1 MKYIL
6 EFENWVS
13 AVKEAFDA
21 KIEDDN
27 DTKDEI
33 EIEAPNEKNIIKY
46 VVDKNDNVKS
56 KKIISTDNGEQ
67 EEENIV
73 NDKHLEDD
81 IIDAVDKI
89 NDIKNRV
96 NAEELRRLTGGDRS
110 TDSETVK
117 QIKKIFKNNDNG
129 KPEYICNCDGFM
141 SFLNGTGNFF
151 HLDISDI
158 KGRYNINKENVYNNF
173 KPKKGVGKG
182 EYLLPLLFDDV
193 YKQKI
198 HGENTKGDNFIVHVH
213 SENNKQYTYT
223 YYLELKAP
231 NSSLGFKKNI
241 RDYIEKELKEL
252 KKDNITKEEK
262 EKIYKKIYKNAIV
275 ASIME
280 YAKNLKSSWENLY
293 LCIFAETN
301 SHKNNVPPKDIL
313 FINVSEIKENDIK
326 PTIDDTDIRTSLF
339 NDIFEMIEIDNI
351 GNYNTS
357 KRKGKIKKDIA
368 YSFSFTYKH
377 DVKKINCKLKSETI
391 EDIHN
396 ESYGH

>member
-73 NDKHLEDD
+73 DDKHLEDD

-96 NAEELRRLTGGDRS
+96 NAEELRRLTGGDKS

-129 KPEYICNCDGFM
+129 NPKYICNCDGFM
-141 SFLNGTGNFF
+141 SFLNGTSNSNLF
-151 HLDISDI
+151 HLDISNI
-158 KGRYNINKENVYNNF
+158 KGRYNINKGIVYNNF

-213 SENNKQYTYT
+213 SENNEQYT

-231 NSSLGFKKNI
+231 NSSLGFRKNI
-241 RDYIEKELKEL
+241 RDYIEKELL
-252 KKDNITKEEK
+252 KDNITEK
-262 EKIYKKIYKNAIV
+262 EKIKIYKNAIV
-275 ASIME
+275 ASIMG

-293 LCIFAETN
+293 LCIFAETDSPN
-301 SHKNNVPPKDIL
+301 SHKNNVPPPKDIL

-326 PTIDDTDIRTSLF
+326 PIIDTNRTSLF
-339 NDIFEMIEIDNI
+339 EDIFKMIEIDNI
-351 GNYNTS
+351 DDYNTS

-377 DVKKINCKLKSETI
+377 DVNKINCKLKSETI
-391 EDIHN
+391 EDIRN
-396 ESYGH
+396 ESYEQ

>member
-13 AVKEAFDA
+13 TVKEGFDA
-21 KIEDDN
+21 KIEDDE

-33 EIEAPNEKNIIKY
+33 EIEAPNEDNIIKY
-46 VVDKNDNVKS
+46 VVDKDDNVKS

-81 IIDAVDKI
+81 IVDAVDKI

-96 NAEELRRLTGGDRS
+96 EAEELRRLTGGDRS
-110 TDSETVK
+110 TDSATVK
-117 QIKKIFKNNDNG
+117 QIKKIFKDNNNG
-129 KPEYICNCDGFM
+129 NPEYICNCDGFM
-141 SFLNGTGNFF
+141 SFLKGSKKWF
-151 HLDISDI
+151 HLDISNI
-158 KGRYNINKENVYNNF
+158 KGKYNINKENVYSNF

-198 HGENTKGDNFIVHVH
+198 HGENTKGDNFIVH
-213 SENNKQYTYT
+213 SENNESYT

-231 NSSLGFKKNI
+231 NASLGFKKNI
-241 RDYIEKELKEL
+241 RDYIEKELL
-252 KKDNITKEEK
+252 KDNIEKEEK
-262 EKIYKKIYKNAIV
+262 EKIYKNAIV

-280 YAKNLKSSWENLY
+280 YAKKLKSSWENLY

-301 SHKNNVPPKDIL
+301 SPKDIL
-313 FINVSEIKENDIK
+313 FINVSEIDENDIK
-326 PTIDDTDIRTSLF
+326 PTINTDRTSLF
-339 NDIFEMIEIDNI
+339 EQIFNMIEIDNM
-351 GNYNTS
+351 NDYNIS

-377 DVKKINCKLKSETI
+377 DENPKINCKLKSETI
-391 EDIHN
+391 QDIHN
-396 ESYGH
+396 ESYEQ

>member
-13 AVKEAFDA
+13 AVKEGFDA
-21 KIEDDN
+21 KIEDDK

-33 EIEAPNEKNIIKY
+33 EIEAPNEDNTIKY
-46 VVDKNDNVKS
+46 IVDKDDNVKS
-56 KKIISTDNGEQ
+56 KKIISTDNGDQ

-73 NDKHLEDD
+73 NDKQLEDD

-89 NDIKNRV
+89 NDIKDRV
-96 NAEELRRLTGGDRS
+96 EAEELRRLTGGDRS

-117 QIKKIFKNNDNG
+117 QIKKIFKDKNNIG
-129 KPEYICNCDGFM
+129 SPKYICNCAGFLP
-141 SFLNGTGNFF
+141 FLNGEENWF
-151 HLDISDI
+151 HLDISNI
-158 KGRYNINKENVYNNF
+158 KGKYNIDKENVYYKF

-198 HGENTKGDNFIVHVH
+198 HGENTKGDNFIVH
-213 SENNKQYTYT
+213 SEDNVSHT

-231 NSSLGFKKNI
+231 NASLGFRKNV
-241 RDYIEKELKEL
+241 RDYIEKELL
-252 KKDNITKEEK
+252 KDNIEKEEK
-262 EKIYKKIYKNAIV
+262 EEIYKNAIV

-280 YAKNLKSSWENLY
+280 YAKKLKSSWENLY

-301 SHKNNVPPKDIL
+301 SPKDIL
-313 FINVSEIKENDIK
+313 FINVSKIEENDIK
-326 PTIDDTDIRTSLF
+326 PIINTNRTSLF
-339 NDIFEMIEIDNI
+339 KEIFDMIEIDNI
-351 GNYNTS
+351 NDYNIS

-377 DVKKINCKLKSETI
+377 DENPKINCKLKSETI
-391 EDIHN
+391 QDIHN
-396 ESYGH
+396 ESYEQ

>member
-13 AVKEAFDA
+13 AVKEGFDA
-21 KIEDDN
+21 KIEDDKN
-27 DTKDEI
+27 TKDEIENEI
-33 EIEAPNEKNIIKY
+33 EIEAPNKNNIIKY
-46 VVDKNDNVKS
+46 VVDKDDNVKS
-56 KKIISTDNGEQ
+56 KKIISTDDGKQ

-89 NDIKNRV
+89 NDIKDRV
-96 NAEELRRLTGGDRS
+96 EAEELRRLTGGDRS
-110 TDSETVK
+110 TDSATIKE
-117 QIKKIFKNNDNG
+117 IKKIFKKFNQNKNKDNFED
-129 KPEYICNCDGFM
+129 PEYICNYNGFM
-141 SFLNGTGNFF
+141 SFLNGTGTNNKKWF
-151 HLDISDI
+151 HLDISNI
-158 KGRYNINKENVYNNF
+158 NGKYNIDKGKVYNKF

-198 HGENTKGDNFIVHVH
+198 HGENTKGDNFIVH
-213 SENNKQYTYT
+213 SENNKQYT

-231 NSSLGFKKNI
+231 NSSLGFRKNI
-241 RDYIEKELKEL
+241 RDYIEKELL
-252 KKDNITKEEK
+252 KDNIEKEE
-262 EKIYKKIYKNAIV
+262 IYKNAIV

-293 LCIFAETN
+293 LCIFAKTD
-301 SHKNNVPPKDIL
+301 SDDVPPKDIL

-326 PTIDDTDIRTSLF
+326 PNIDTDRTSLF
-339 NDIFEMIEIDNI
+339 KEIFNMIVIDNI
-351 GNYNTS
+351 GDYNKS

-377 DVKKINCKLKSETI
+377 DEKKINCKLKSETI
-391 EDIHN
+391 EDIRN
-396 ESYGH
+396 ESYGQ

>member
-13 AVKEAFDA
+13 AVKEGFDA
-21 KIEDDN
+21 KIEDDK

-33 EIEAPNEKNIIKY
+33 EIEAPNEDNTIKY
-46 VVDKNDNVKS
+46 IVDKDDNVKS
-56 KKIISTDNGEQ
+56 KKIISTDNGDQ

-73 NDKHLEDD
+73 NDKQLEDD

-89 NDIKNRV
+89 NDIKDRV
-96 NAEELRRLTGGDRS
+96 EAEELRRLTGGDRS

-117 QIKKIFKNNDNG
+117 QIKKIFKDKNNIG
-129 KPEYICNCDGFM
+129 SPEYICNCKGFM
-141 SFLNGTGNFF
+141 EFLTGSENWF
-151 HLDISDI
+151 HLDISNI
-158 KGRYNINKENVYNNF
+158 TGKYNIDKKNVYYKF

-198 HGENTKGDNFIVHVH
+198 HGENTKGDNFIVH
-213 SENNKQYTYT
+213 SEDNVSHT

-231 NSSLGFKKNI
+231 NASLGFRKNI
-241 RDYIEKELKEL
+241 RDYIEKELL
-252 KKDNITKEEK
+252 KDNIEKEEK
-262 EKIYKKIYKNAIV
+262 EEIYKNAIV

-280 YAKNLKSSWENLY
+280 YAKKLKSSWGNLY

-301 SHKNNVPPKDIL
+301 SPKDIL
-313 FINVSEIKENDIK
+313 FINVSKIEENDIK
-326 PTIDDTDIRTSLF
+326 PTINTNRTSLF
-339 NDIFEMIEIDNI
+339 EQIFNMIEIDNI
-351 GNYNTS
+351 NDYNIS
-357 KRKGKIKKDIA
+357 KRNGKIKKDIA

-377 DVKKINCKLKSETI
+377 DENPKINCKLKSETI
-391 EDIHN
+391 QDIHN
-396 ESYGH
+396 ESYEQ